1 VSGVLSVGP
10 IGSRAATLLAVIDA
24 AGGIRV
30 ATGCF
35 SGSLAEF
42 EAAVQ
47 ATHGDSDHGQ
57 HYRLAIALIK
67 AKLGGAS

>member
-1 VSGVLSVGP
+1 VQLGP
-10 IGSRAATLLAVIDA
+10 IGSRAATLTASADA
-24 AGGIRV
+24 KIGIRV
-30 ATGCF
+30 TTGCF
-35 SGSLAEF
+35 SGSLADF

-67 AKLGGAS
+67 GKLGGVS